1 MSDSQ
6 TERVP
11 TPRALRVPTP
21 RRTNERTNRRRG
33 WIDSRATSWRTCQPS
48 FAGRTWRN
56 PPSSLCKRNSRPSSG
71 WGCRR
76 RKTLSGN
83 RCAHEFPNPN
93 PRLCAFLGGVASKF
107 FRMNATRDTTDGY
120 AFATMYRSIHWRHFV
135 VVVVLGRRR
144 RRPWSQRSF
153 ERKINFYRSNHAPRS
168 RTLNARANCAEF
180 GFSRQPNQPR
190 WDDGCDER
198 V

>member
-1 MSDSQ
+1 MAYL
-6 TERVP
+6 P
-11 TPRALRVPTP
+11 TILRGADLEKSTVKSLQKELETKLGMGLSEKKNFIREQVRAR
-21 RRTNERTNRRRG
+21 
-33 WIDSRATSWRTCQPS
+33 I
-48 FAGRTWRN
+48 
-56 PPSSLCKRNSRPSSG
+56 
-71 WGCRR
+71 
-76 RKTLSGN
+76 
-83 RCAHEFPNPN
+83 PNPN

-120 AFATMYRSIHWRHFV
+120 AFATMYRSIHWRRFVVVV

-144 RRPWSQRSF
+144 RRPWSQHSF